1 MSSVLLTAIQDV
13 CRDWSES
20 LPLLTQVPGSIEIS
34 LHAIKNTR
42 RKMED
47 RHAVCVDVNS
57 LFGLQV
63 CLNNNITNSYSLCCL
78 GLCVYI
84 SVLLLAQMSSPPPQ
98 DYPPQA
104 YYAVFDGHVAVEAAD
119 YASVHVL
126 PNIVKHEDFKTD
138 PASALKRGILTTDQ
152 RFCKI
157 VSTLGFF

>member
-1 MSSVLLTAIQDV
+1 M
-13 CRDWSES
+13 
-20 LPLLTQVPGSIEIS
+20 LPGT
-34 LHAIKNTR
+34 
-42 RKMED
+42 
-47 RHAVCVDVNS
+47 VCVYKCVTASTDVLPS
-57 LFGLQV
+57 L
-63 CLNNNITNSYSLCCL
+63 
-78 GLCVYI
+78 
-84 SVLLLAQMSSPPPQ
+84 Q